1 MVSNIKTQRI
11 FFTII
16 CNFMII
22 YQGTTNVVSIYNCD
36 KQIQKNSKLPAKY
49 YIVIALNIKYREDII
64 KYQGPTK
71 WVRPTI
77 LNSSHAS
84 AIFMKRISFDLKFYS
99 LWLSLLPHIIV
110 MKEKQCTG
118 RRGENNSSCKC
129 LQYKNMYINGCFLS
143 MWNKMMCC

>member
-1 MVSNIKTQRI
+1 MVSSINTKNVFSQLYAISCLFIKVHQMVFL
-11 FFTII
+11 FF
-16 CNFMII
+16 N
-22 YQGTTNVVSIYNCD
+22 GD
-36 KQIQKNSKLPAKY
+36 ELAAKY
-49 YIVIALNIKYREDII
+49 YSIIALKIRYRNDIT

-129 LQYKNMYINGCFLS
+129 LQYKNMYINGCLLS
-143 MWNKMMCC
+143 MWNNVICC

>member
-1 MVSNIKTQRI
+1 MVSNINTTSVFSQLYAISCLFIKVHQMVCL
-11 FFTII
+11 FF
-16 CNFMII
+16 NA
-22 YQGTTNVVSIYNCD
+22 
-36 KQIQKNSKLPAKY
+36 AKY
-49 YIVIALNIKYREDII
+49 YSIIALKIRYRDDII

-99 LWLSLLPHIIV
+99 LRLSLLPHIIV
-110 MKEKQCTG
+110 VKEKQCTG

-129 LQYKNMYINGCFLS
+129 LQYKNMYINGCLF
-143 MWNKMMCC
+143 KYVE

>member
-1 MVSNIKTQRI
+1 M

-16 CNFMII
+16 CNFMFI
-22 YQGTTNVVSIYNCD
+22 YQGKTKSVSIFQLRC
-36 KQIQKNSKLPAKY
+36 AKY
-49 YIVIALNIKYREDII
+49 YSIIALKIRYRDDII

-129 LQYKNMYINGCFLS
+129 LQYKNMYINGCLLS
-143 MWNKMMCC
+143 MWNNVICC

>member
-1 MVSNIKTQRI
+1 MFWKLERPWYSINGWQNKHKEF

-16 CNFMII
+16 YNFMII
-22 YQGTTNVVSIYNCD
+22 YQGTTNDVFIYKC
-36 KQIQKNSKLPAKY
+36 S
-49 YIVIALNIKYREDII
+49 VIALHIRYRDDII

-110 MKEKQCTG
+110 VKEKQCTG

-129 LQYKNMYINGCFLS
+129 LQYKNMYINGCLLS
-143 MWNKMMCC
+143 MWNKVICC